1 MALSQKQVAQL
12 AKEQERLN
20 KLQEDFYAAQE
31 VGNKKA
37 IAEAARLMKLTNGRI
52 DKLGKSNE
60 EANKYYNTLKNQ
72 LDISGEITKATQ
84 DRATLLTESNN
95 LAQLEAGVGKQTARQ
110 QEIQGNAAQKLF
122 GLKQDILGV
131 TNAEELAN
139 ANIEGLKSQI
149 ARIEQESVEANRE
162 GSELINDTLD
172 GLRMQVGNLEE
183 QQEYLQ
189 AENQLRDATIGKLE
203 SMKGGMTRMITQAK
217 LITKALMA
225 NPIFLHAAVIVGLI
239 DLMKKF
245 VTDT

>member
-31 VGNKKA
+31 AGNKKA

-60 EANKYYNTLKNQ
+60 EADKYYNTLKNQ

-122 GLKQDILGV
+122 SLKQSILGV

-183 QQEYLQ
+183 QQEYDKGFYT
-189 AENQLRDATIGKLE
+189 EGK
-203 SMKGGMTRMITQAK
+203 KDKIRK
-217 LITKALMA
+217 LIRRT
-225 NPIFLHAAVIVGLI
+225 IRQ
-239 DLMKKF
+239 
-245 VTDT
+245 

>member
-31 VGNKKA
+31 AGNKKA

-60 EANKYYNTLKNQ
+60 EADKYYNTLKNQ

-110 QEIQGNAAQKLF
+110 QEIQGNAAQKL
-122 GLKQDILGV
+122 K
-131 TNAEELAN
+131 N
-139 ANIEGLKSQI
+139 
-149 ARIEQESVEANRE
+149 
-162 GSELINDTLD
+162 
-172 GLRMQVGNLEE
+172 
-183 QQEYLQ
+183 
-189 AENQLRDATIGKLE
+189 
-203 SMKGGMTRMITQAK
+203 
-217 LITKALMA
+217 
-225 NPIFLHAAVIVGLI
+225 
-239 DLMKKF
+239 
-245 VTDT
+245 